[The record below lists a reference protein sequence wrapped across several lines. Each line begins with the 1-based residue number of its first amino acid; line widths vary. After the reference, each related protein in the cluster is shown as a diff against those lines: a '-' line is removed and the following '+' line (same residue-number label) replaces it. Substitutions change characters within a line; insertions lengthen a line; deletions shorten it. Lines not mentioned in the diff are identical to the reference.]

1 MLTSKGEKMKR
12 LENKVSIV
20 TGSSSGIG
28 KAIAL
33 RFAEEGATVV
43 IAARRLKLCEQV
55 ASTIREQGGSAVVIQ
70 TDVTD
75 EGQVR
80 RLIETTEDQFGK
92 IDILVNNSGIILGE
106 HIADTQTEIFER
118 VMDVNLKGMFFCCRA
133 GFRAMKKNGGGHII
147 NMSSV
152 AGVESWSGTG
162 TYSASKF
169 GILGLT
175 QALADEGRP
184 HKIRVTAICPG
195 RVADE
200 LVDSSREEIEKSGL
214 IDPFDIA
221 ETAIYL
227 VTLGPNAIVH
237 RVVVDRMWADWG
249 RGITD

>member
-1 MLTSKGEKMKR
+1 MMKR
-12 LENKVSIV
+12 LENKIAIV

-33 RFAEEGATVV
+33 RFADEGATVV

-55 ASTIREQGGSAVVIQ
+55 AATIRERGGQAAVIQ

-75 EGQVR
+75 EAQVT
-80 RLIETTEDQFGK
+80 RLISDTTQQFGR
-92 IDILVNNSGIILGE
+92 IDILVNNAGVILGE
-106 HIADTQTEIFER
+106 HIAATSTEIFDH
-118 VMDVNLKGMFFCCRA
+118 VMNTNLRGMFFCCRE
-133 GFRAMKKNGGGHII
+133 GFRVMKQSGGGNII

-200 LVDSSREEIEKSGL
+200 LVDASREEREKSGL

-221 ETAIYL
+221 ETALYL
-227 VTLGPNAIVH
+227 ATLGPNAIVH
-237 RVVVDRMWADWG
+237 RIVVDRMWADWG
-249 RGITD
+249 RGVPD

>member
-1 MLTSKGEKMKR
+1 MKR
-12 LENKVSIV
+12 LEKKIAIV

-43 IAARRLKLCEQV
+43 IAARRVELCEQV
-55 ASTIREQGGSAVVIQ
+55 ASTIRNHGGQATVMQ
-70 TDVTD
+70 TDVMD
-75 EGQVR
+75 EAQVT
-80 RLIETTEDQFGK
+80 RLISGTMQQFGA
-92 IDILVNNSGIILGE
+92 IDILVNNAGIMLSE
-106 HIADTQTEIFER
+106 HIENTSTETFDH
-118 VMDVNLKGMFFCCRA
+118 VMNTNLRGVFFCCRE
-133 GFRAMKKNGGGHII
+133 GLRAMKQGGSGNII

-184 HKIRVTAICPG
+184 HNIRVTAICPG

-200 LVDSSREEIEKSGL
+200 LVDASQEEILKSGL

-221 ETAIYL
+221 ETAVYL
-227 VTLGPNAIVH
+227 ATLGPNAIVH
-237 RVVVDRMWADWG
+237 RIVVDRMWADWG
-249 RGITD
+249 RGVTD

>member
-1 MLTSKGEKMKR
+1 MKR
-12 LENKVSIV
+12 LENKIAIV

-33 RFAEEGATVV
+33 RFAEEGASIV
-43 IAARRLKLCEQV
+43 IAARRLELCEQS
-55 ASTIREQGGSAVVIQ
+55 AATIRARGGQAAVIQ

-75 EGQVR
+75 EVQVT
-80 RLIETTEDQFGK
+80 RLISETIQQFGG
-92 IDILVNNSGIILGE
+92 IDILVNNAGILLGKD
-106 HIADTQTEIFER
+106 IAETSTDTFDH
-118 VMDVNLKGMFFCCRA
+118 VMNTNLRGMFFCCRE
-133 GFRAMKKNGGGHII
+133 GIRVMKKKGGGNII

-184 HKIRVTAICPG
+184 HKVRVTAICPG

-200 LVDSSREEIEKSGL
+200 LVDASREEREQSGL

-221 ETAIYL
+221 ETAVYL
-227 VTLGPNAIVH
+227 ATLGPNAIVH
-237 RVVVDRMWADWG
+237 RLVVDRMWADWG
-249 RGITD
+249 RGVPD

>member
-1 MLTSKGEKMKR
+1 MKR
-12 LENKVSIV
+12 LDNKIAIV

-43 IAARRLKLCEQV
+43 VSARRLEMCEQV
-55 ASTIREQGGSAVVIQ
+55 AARIRERGGQAVVIQ

-75 EGQVR
+75 EAQVTG
-80 RLIETTEDQFGK
+80 LISGTMQQFGR
-92 IDILVNNSGIILGE
+92 IDILVNNAGLILGD
-106 HIADTQTEIFER
+106 HIENTSTETFDH
-118 VMDVNLKGMFFCCRA
+118 VMNINLRGMFFCCRE
-133 GFRAMKKNGGGHII
+133 GFRVMKAGGGGNII

-200 LVDSSREEIEKSGL
+200 MVDASREDIEKSGL

-221 ETAIYL
+221 ETAVYL
-227 VTLGPNAIVH
+227 STLGPNAIVH
-237 RVVVDRMWADWG
+237 RVIVDRMWADWG
-249 RGITD
+249 RGMTD